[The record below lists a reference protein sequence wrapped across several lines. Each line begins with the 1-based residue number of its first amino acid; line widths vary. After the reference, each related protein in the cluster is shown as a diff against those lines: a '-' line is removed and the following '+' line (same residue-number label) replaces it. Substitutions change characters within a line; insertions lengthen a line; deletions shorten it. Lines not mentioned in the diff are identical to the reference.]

1 MLSFTIPGILLET
14 ERTFESKFFFL
25 FVLFFFLNRQNIHI
39 RTVFFPTY
47 LLFLKWLQSQTV
59 DFSTKTNKPSAGR
72 LLHRTSV
79 WHNWQQPEAR
89 RQSRHERE
97 MQKLL
102 EHYQHSRLQHRQHK
116 SLIKTIFP
124 CPHPIECGPQAST
137 DWGDTC
143 STFRELGLKEAHPGQ
158 VSSRHPQ
165 TTPGQDTQ
173 AEALIASNSIRASNS
188 IKFPESL
195 SDLSVPT
202 HTQFLDRRGRNQ

>member
-79 WHNWQQPEAR
+79 
-89 RQSRHERE
+89 
-97 MQKLL
+97 
-102 EHYQHSRLQHRQHK
+102 
-116 SLIKTIFP
+116 
-124 CPHPIECGPQAST
+124 
-137 DWGDTC
+137 
-143 STFRELGLKEAHPGQ
+143 
-158 VSSRHPQ
+158 
-165 TTPGQDTQ
+165 
-173 AEALIASNSIRASNS
+173 
-188 IKFPESL
+188 
-195 SDLSVPT
+195 
-202 HTQFLDRRGRNQ
+202 